1 MMPMICIAGFATW
14 RFINFFKY
22 LLKPR
27 YVFFSFRFMLFK
39 RFFELFRPRGLT
51 RCHSATP
58 ILQLILY
65 AKPARPFGNLPI
77 VSHQCQNAG
86 TPPPPPMWPLFG
98 SLRHAWQQLLAQGRL
113 VGQEDAL
120 TFE

>member
-1 MMPMICIAGFATW
+1 MMPMIRIAGFAAW

-39 RFFELFRPRGLT
+39 RFFELFRPRGRT

-58 ILQLILY
+58 ILQLTH
-65 AKPARPFGNLPI
+65 ARNRPDPSEI
-77 VSHQCQNAG
+77 CRVA
-86 TPPPPPMWPLFG
+86 W
-98 SLRHAWQQLLAQGRL
+98 RHLQ
-113 VGQEDAL
+113 
-120 TFE
+120 TN